1 MGVLCN
7 LYCVV
12 VVVVVV
18 VCVCACLH
26 VKKLFILVG
35 FWLVHIY
42 PPCSAVNIS
51 CRAAS
56 EARLMIA
63 SYLRFCYVYIYI
75 YIRKEVLQWHKLD
88 TATVAKS

>member
-1 MGVLCN
+1 MQTHGCALQLVLCG
-7 LYCVV
+7 C
-12 VVVVVV
+12 
-18 VCVCACLH
+18 CGGGGGVCACLH
-26 VKKLFILVG
+26 VKKLFTLVG

-42 PPCSAVNIS
+42 PSCSAVNIS

-75 YIRKEVLQWHKLD
+75 CPQGG
-88 TATVAKS
+88 ATVAQA